1 MGMRVPFAVSR
12 FARKAR
18 YFGMGGERGRRDD
31 LSLTHF
37 WSVSPPEIT
46 LGVLAP
52 FFARATLAI
61 AVSGRG
67 EIPHWR

>member
-1 MGMRVPFAVSR
+1 MGVRVPFAVSR

-18 YFGMGGERGRRDD
+18 YFGMGGERGCCCN
-31 LSLTHF
+31 
-37 WSVSPPEIT
+37 WSPSEIT
-46 LGVLAP
+46 LGILASIFP
-52 FFARATLAI
+52 RATLAI

>member
-12 FARKAR
+12 FARKSR

-31 LSLTHF
+31 LSLTHS
-37 WSVSPPEIT
+37 WSVSPPGIT

-52 FFARATLAI
+52 FFARATLAS

-67 EIPHWR
+67 GIPHWR

>member
-1 MGMRVPFAVSR
+1 MGDTCPFAVSR
-12 FARKAR
+12 FARKSR
-18 YFGMGGERGRRDD
+18 YFGIGGERGRRDD

-37 WSVSPPEIT
+37 WSVSPPQIT
-46 LGVLAP
+46 LGILASIFP
-52 FFARATLAI
+52 RATLAI

>member
-1 MGMRVPFAVSR
+1 MGVRVPFAVSR

-18 YFGMGGERGRRDD
+18 YFGMGGERGCCGNW
-31 LSLTHF
+31 F
-37 WSVSPPEIT
+37 PPEIT

-52 FFARATLAI
+52 FLPRATLFL

-67 EIPHWR
+67 GIPHWR